1 MAKYDHILTKV
12 GDIQYKILYAA
23 LAEANELSERNRLLR
38 IDLAIKIV
46 KLNPEEKMRVEA
58 EIQEDLYLEEP
69 ND

>member
-1 MAKYDHILTKV
+1 MAKYDHIMTQK
-12 GDIQYKILYAA
+12 GDIQYKVMMAQIATS
-23 LAEANELSERNRLLR
+23 NELNERNRLLR

-46 KLNPEEKMRVEA
+46 NLNPEQKMRVEA

>member
-1 MAKYDHILTKV
+1 MAKYDHILAMQ
-12 GDIQYKILYAA
+12 GDIQYKILYAE
-23 LAEANELSERNRLLR
+23 LAEANELNERNRLLR